1 MNARTEFQVI
11 HGQDGKPAF
20 VVVPYEQ
27 FRRMKGGFTHGTV
40 FVEWAGAAGTPP
52 PAGAVELL
60 HVPAERVVELGAVLS
75 GGHPGRTSADEITVY
90 KSTGHA
96 IEDAAAARLVLDEA
110 VAKGI
115 GLRLPR

>member
-1 MNARTEFQVI
+1 MSPGAHVGSVGNRAELHT
-11 HGQDGKPAF
+11 
-20 VVVPYEQ
+20 
-27 FRRMKGGFTHGTV
+27 GFTNGTV
-40 FVEWAGAAGTPP
+40 FVEWLGAALSAP
-52 PAGAVELL
+52 PAGAVELQGID
-60 HVPAERVVELGAVLS
+60 PARVVELGSVLT
-75 GGHPGRTSADEITVY
+75 GAHPGRTSADEITVY